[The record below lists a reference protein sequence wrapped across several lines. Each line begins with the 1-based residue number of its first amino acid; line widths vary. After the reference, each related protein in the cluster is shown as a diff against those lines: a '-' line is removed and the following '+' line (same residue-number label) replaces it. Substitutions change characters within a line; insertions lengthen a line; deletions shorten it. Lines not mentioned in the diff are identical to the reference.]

1 MKQEYE
7 FSNARRGP
15 VLGGPGGKARIT
27 IRLDDDV
34 LEWFRDEA
42 HAAGGGSYQ
51 TMINAALREFIEG
64 RRERLE
70 DTLRRVIQ
78 EELRGESPGQETN
91 PSATEPRDGR

>member
-1 MKQEYE
+1 MKQEYD
-7 FSNARRGP
+7 FSKARRGA

-42 HAAGGGSYQ
+42 HAASGGSYQ
-51 TMINAALREFIEG
+51 TMINAALRDFIEG

-78 EELRGESPGQETN
+78 EELRAERPSP
-91 PSATEPRDGR
+91 